1 MKKFVYIIFS
11 IILASAFLFSL
22 YRYSIA
28 PKDKQPKAIKVGIL
42 HSLTGATSAD
52 EKQMVHA
59 TLLAIEEINEK
70 GGALGAQLV
79 PVIADGKSDPQTFAQ
94 EAERLLNTEKVAV
107 IFGCWTSNIR
117 KQVLPIVEKNN
128 SLLFYPGQYAGLEL
142 SPNIVYTGSV
152 PNQQI
157 LPGVR
162 WSYDNLGKKFF
173 LVGSDYIYP
182 HAANKIMKAFIQ
194 SINAELVGEEYL
206 PLGTQKVQA
215 VINKII
221 TSKPTVILNTLV
233 GNTNT
238 SFFTA
243 LRKAGIPSEKIP
255 TISFGLS
262 ESDITQDNLRLMVG
276 DYICGSYF
284 QNITNEQNT
293 KFTEKFTKKYG
304 KQILLSE
311 AEAAYFGPHLW
322 AQAVD
327 QAKNIAVDSVRSALK
342 NQAYFAPEGIVHI
355 DPETQHAWKYFRIGK
370 IRFNGEFNIFWESY
384 KAIKP
389 LPYPTMFGSKESWD
403 QFVDSL
409 YKLWGNQ
416 WENPKK

>member
-1 MKKFVYIIFS
+1 MKKIVYIIFS
-11 IILASAFLFSL
+11 LILASALLFSL
-22 YRYSIA
+22 YRYSMA
-28 PKDKQPKAIKVGIL
+28 PKIKQPKTITVGIL
-42 HSLTGATSAD
+42 HSLTGTTSGD
-52 EKQMVHA
+52 EKQMLRA
-59 TLLAIEEINEK
+59 TLLALEDINEK
-70 GGALGAQLV
+70 GGLLGAQLV
-79 PVIADGKSDPQTFAQ
+79 PVIADGKSDPQIFAA

-107 IFGCWTSNIR
+107 IFGCWTSIVR
-117 KQVLPIVEKNN
+117 KEVLPIIEKNN
-128 SLLFYPGQYAGLEL
+128 GLLFYPGQYAGLEL

-152 PNQQI
+152 PNQQMM
-157 LPGVR
+157 PGIR
-162 WSYDNLGKKFF
+162 WSYDNLGTKFF
-173 LVGSDYIYP
+173 LIGSDYIYS

-194 SINAELVGEEYL
+194 SINAEVVGEEYL
-206 PLGTQKVQA
+206 PLGAQNVQA

-221 TSKPTVILNTLV
+221 ASKPTVILNTLV
-233 GNTNT
+233 GNINT

-255 TISFGLS
+255 TLSFSLS
-262 ESDITQDNLRLMVG
+262 ESDITKDNLLLMVG

-284 QNITNEQNT
+284 QNITNEQST

-304 KQILLSE
+304 EQVLLSE
-311 AEAAYFGPHLW
+311 AEASYLGPHIW
-322 AQAVD
+322 AKAVG
-327 QAKNIAVDSVRSALK
+327 QAKNIAVDAVRSALK

-370 IRFNGEFNIFWESY
+370 IQFNGEFNIFWESY

-416 WENPKK
+416 WENPKQ